1 MDVVILAGG
10 RPAPDDP
17 LYAYSAGRPKA
28 CIDLNGHTML
38 EWLVDAV
45 QAATVTEDVV
55 VVGLEETDV
64 GDMRFARPVSFL
76 PDHGSLVGNARAGVA
91 WSVQNRPDSDMV
103 LLCSVDIPLLTG
115 EMIDQHIAACR
126 PFGHLAYY
134 TFVTREVMEKR
145 FPHSNRTFVRL
156 RDAEVAG
163 GDVVLVHKRVLE
175 TNDELWAA
183 LTNARKHAW
192 KLARLIGWRF
202 LLKFLLRRV
211 GVEEIKGVA
220 RRMLNEEVEI
230 LFSPTAELAMDAD
243 KPDQVELMRQELA
256 NKALASNRET
266 ASAKGEV

>member
-1 MDVVILAGG
+1 
-10 RPAPDDP
+10 
-17 LYAYSAGRPKA
+17 
-28 CIDLNGHTML
+28 ML
-38 EWLVDAV
+38 EWVVAAV
-45 QAATVTEDVV
+45 QAATVTDDVV
-55 VVGLEETDV
+55 VVGLEETDIT
-64 GDMRFARPVSFL
+64 GMQFARPVSFL
-76 PDHGSLVGNARAGVA
+76 PDHGSLVGNARAGVS
-91 WSVQNRPDSDMV
+91 WSVQNRPDSEMV
-103 LLCSVDIPLLTG
+103 LLCSVDIPLITG
-115 EMIDQHIAACR
+115 EMIDQHIASCR
-126 PFGHLAYY
+126 PFDRLAYY

-156 RDAEVAG
+156 RSAEVAG

-175 TNDELWAA
+175 TNDALWEA

-211 GVEEIKGVA
+211 GVEDIKGVA

-230 LFSPTAELAMDAD
+230 LFTPTAELAMDAD

-256 NKALASNRET
+256 QKSPTGDRET